1 MGEPLRFGKYE
12 VLRLIG
18 KGGMAAVYEALHPGL
33 AKPVAI
39 KVLLPSV
46 AALPG
51 ARERFLRE
59 GRAAARIRHPHV
71 VDVTD
76 MGEDG
81 PRGEAYLVMELL
93 VGETFAEYLERRAP
107 LALDRLADLL
117 LPVIAGVAAGHE
129 EGVVHR
135 DLKPQNVFLARD
147 RRGSRVPKVLDFG
160 LSRLMDA
167 SSTAEGLPSVGLH
180 FGTSGYLAPEQVSG
194 AGADARADQ
203 YALGLILYEGA
214 TARAAQSGE
223 SAFALVQQVL
233 HGEPKPARQLRPE
246 LPEAFAE
253 LLDRA
258 LRKNPDDR
266 YGSLYALGQAL
277 LPFASPKGTMRW
289 AGTFET

>member
-1 MGEPLRFGKYE
+1 MSEPPRFGKYE
-12 VLRLIG
+12 VVRLIG
-18 KGGMAAVYEALHPGL
+18 KGAMAAVYEALHPGL

-81 PRGEAYLVMELL
+81 PNGEAYLVMELL
-93 VGETFAEYLERRAP
+93 AGETFAEYLARRAP
-107 LALDRLADLL
+107 LPLERVTDLL

-135 DLKPQNVFLARD
+135 DLKPQNVFLAQD

-160 LSRLMDA
+160 LSRLMDG
-167 SSTAEGLPSVGLH
+167 STTAEGLAPVGLR
-180 FGTSGYLAPEQVSG
+180 FGTAGYLAPEQVSG
-194 AGADARADQ
+194 ADADARADQ
-203 YALGLILYEGA
+203 YALGLILYEAA
-214 TARAAQSGE
+214 TARPAHHGE
-223 SAFALVQQVL
+223 NAFALAQHIL
-233 HGEPKPARQLRPE
+233 HVAPTPTRHLRPE
-246 LPEAFAE
+246 LPPTFEAV
-253 LLDRA
+253 LTRA
-258 LRKNPDDR
+258 LQKRPDDR
-266 YGSLYALGQAL
+266 FGSLYALGQAL

-289 AGTFET
+289 GGTFAG